1 MFAKDQDDFLKC
13 LFLSTTQKYSVYSY
27 RAVRETRNNMQLD
40 ILCLKN
46 YSYQLIHYQNSW

>member
-1 MFAKDQDDFLKC
+1 MRCLSMFAKDQDDFLKC

-40 ILCLKN
+40 ILVGN
-46 YSYQLIHYQNSW
+46 